1 MDDFLRIIDWM
12 PYIVELSFIG
22 HELIEKRE
30 FVDIYGF
37 PKRDNANRL
46 DQKRLNIIS
55 KRDIIGDSGIG
66 RLVRREKGVPLSYV
80 GMFVDTTNQ
89 HDNHI

>member
-1 MDDFLRIIDWM
+1 MTVTAQIPQHAISTFSVFYNMHSVAI
-12 PYIVELSFIG
+12 
-22 HELIEKRE
+22 
-30 FVDIYGF
+30 
-37 PKRDNANRL
+37 NAGIAIQTGL